1 MLDLKAP
8 ATTQVTPKNIEAYMA
23 DLKDRVNSVTAWNCI
38 YKVRR
43 AAQLMAPGEDFS
55 WLREIEN
62 DLAFVME
69 PKSKIDRVV
78 FAQKCEHEAVSDLP
92 RPDEIG
98 ACELLCFFN

>member
-1 MLDLKAP
+1 M
-8 ATTQVTPKNIEAYMA
+8 
-23 DLKDRVNSVTAWNCI
+23 NSVTAWNCI

-78 FAQKCEHEAVSDLP
+78 FAERLVEAGLTLIEEAKQFARTDFVRARQFETASCS
-92 RPDEIG
+92 R
-98 ACELLCFFN
+98 F